1 MKRPRK
7 LTISEW
13 RYSLLLLIFTISF
26 SQGQAEIEA
35 LLKEAANHNSAA
47 FGNSYIE
54 EKFEYWQK
62 HFPLESFRVD
72 TLRRS
77 VSYDEI
83 CLSRAE
89 GSETPGYA
97 VALLIRRMPQPAIID
112 ARRLLL
118 KDGSRNQ
125 SPDDEIIK
133 FVERFA
139 WIYETGKDNF
149 LLDFLFPTH
158 LQIRYRNLNDKK
170 EIIAQLRARYK
181 RILPVQ
187 SINWEREGDRFHI
200 SLILD
205 SPLQPLDISLD
216 LQKYL
221 SAYFFELEDKVER
234 VNTLQDSLSR
244 WITQPYKQARLTS
257 KTVAASSAREAFVT
271 LLDQEFS
278 DFNVSILDEN
288 SNSMSLE
295 AIPLP
300 VEGLAPISITYR
312 LLAQASEAGGS
323 YTVRAV
329 WIPNKKLDQ
338 YPISISEDG
347 RSMNTPELLQNSK
360 TIFFLNRMVH
370 RYGSLG
376 RSSLFQPEAEPS
388 ARFQGHLILHKN
400 RNDSLS
406 LDMPEIYSNLLDKL
420 SRGKQAY
427 FFPRSVSKEGGLLTA
442 SGYVFWRDRNQ
453 LWHYL
458 AKIQESYQLVDYS
471 YQLTGVTVDLFPF
484 IRVENVKEFWGIME
498 DSAAQKNTII
508 ILR

>member
-7 LTISEW
+7 LTISGW
-13 RYSLLLLIFTISF
+13 RDSLLLLFFTISF
-26 SQGQAEIEA
+26 SQAQAEIDA

-62 HFPLESFRVD
+62 QFPLESFRVD
-72 TLRRS
+72 TLLRTS
-77 VSYDEI
+77 SYDEI
-83 CLSRAE
+83 WLSQSNSAKI
-89 GSETPGYA
+89 PGYA

-118 KDGSRNQ
+118 KDHARNQ
-125 SPDDEIIK
+125 SLDDEIIK

-158 LQIRYRNLNDKK
+158 LQVRYRDLNDKK
-170 EIIAQLRARYK
+170 EIAAQLRAQYK

-187 SINWEREGDRFHI
+187 SINWEREGDRFNI

-221 SAYFFELEDKVER
+221 STYFFELEDKVER
-234 VNTLQDSLSR
+234 VKVLQDSLAL
-244 WITQPYKQARLTS
+244 WITQPNNTKKQTS
-257 KTVAASSAREAFVT
+257 QIIAASSAREAFLA

-288 SNSMSLE
+288 SNSMSFE
-295 AIPLP
+295 ASPLP
-300 VEGLAPISITYR
+300 IEGLSPTSLTYR
-312 LLAQASEAGGS
+312 LLAQTSEPGNG
-323 YTVRAV
+323 YNVRAV
-329 WIPNKKLDQ
+329 WIPNKKLDR

-347 RSMNTPELLQNSK
+347 RSIKTPELLQNSK
-360 TIFFLNRMVH
+360 TIFFLNRMVQ

-376 RSSLFQPEAEPS
+376 QSSLFQPEAEPA

-400 RNDSLS
+400 RNDSLNW
-406 LDMPEIYSNLLDKL
+406 DMPEIYSNLLSKL

-427 FFPRSVSKEGGLLTA
+427 FFPRSVSQKGGLLAA
-442 SGYVFWRDRNQ
+442 SGYVFWRDRGQ
-453 LWHYL
+453 LWHHM

-471 YQLTGVTVDLFPF
+471 YQLTGAAVDLFPF

-498 DSAAQKNTII
+498 GGKVQKNTII
-508 ILR
+508 IAR